1 MEESFSIRQIGEY
14 NQGKITAAAYL
25 NDYFV
30 ITDEKGMLKVFKVT
44 KTNLEPQAD
53 ITFPKNKPCEKI
65 VYRYKTNHIFCLV
78 NGEIFVY
85 KLPKLEL
92 ISELKAKDPIVS
104 IAINATDFSDT
115 HRILTVNKKKKIKL
129 YELDLIGKSFIENK
143 TDTSLSV
150 IDIPDKYQWYGDIF
164 VYYTVKAKKT
174 VISWLIISQNITK
187 SMNDLDV
194 TNIQYVNGKAI
205 DGGTIAITPDLA
217 LFLDVGTVKSLS
229 PIPLVNVTVVDITE
243 VKNFI
248 IFLEKNIFRVYMPNE
263 QNIYASVQHEKLPQ
277 NEEGYIL
284 VDNQARLIYISKQ
297 ELGNNQCKHFFY
309 YVTETPYTQVNIKLL
324 SSGQFDEA
332 LAKINDNVGSCDEN
346 KEAIIEQY
354 YLDCAWNCVRLN
366 QYEKAYQYCH
376 LTNFDPFEFCYLFQT
391 MLELQ
396 ILHTDKEKEIK
407 ENLSKNQISSFMMK
421 DTSGN
426 KDLFKQAKR
435 FLYKILL
442 AKRKYFL
449 TKFDF
454 PKDNDK
460 TIKFADSKFSI
471 IDLSKSTT
479 KIKLIDMLDYINVT
493 LIKIMI
499 ENEHSPKEIAAIIDH
514 NSFECKG
521 FCDFSEDKYFVKE
534 GSNRRCALAYLYEK
548 KGEFEKALKVWKSY
562 GSVTQTKFAML
573 ISEARERTAKI
584 FKAFQ
589 KDEKNKTSNLKLFEE
604 YIKWILTK
612 EPEKAFKIAI
622 DASTPL
628 DKTTPEFITIDFFLE
643 TILPKVGNKEKELE
657 LKEKFLVFLDCHS
670 PSTIYQ
676 TMLIEI
682 YIDKLFKIYPS
693 SFTAGEFTGEA
704 KRYRDLLLFALQKP
718 DSVYNK
724 SKILERIKD
733 SWLKEEEIYLY
744 SELKMFNEALN
755 KLLLQATSASTIPNF
770 EQVEKFCDD
779 NLSNKSDIF
788 SNLLTKII
796 ELKAKAEP
804 GKEKVFD
811 DEILNILNKYGDVN
825 KLDPVFAFQNIPT
838 NMNVSQD
845 SILSKYIEKVFKQ
858 YTSLTNKYKIARNI
872 SDMAL
877 IYKEKEVLEEKH
889 KGVFIENE
897 TTCCLCNKKI
907 GNTFV
912 IYPNM
917 KLFHPKCATNLSV
930 CPSTG
935 CDFSKKKAI

>member
-1 MEESFSIRQIGEY
+1 MEESFSIKQIGEY

-30 ITDEKGMLKVFKVT
+30 IADEKGTLRVFKVS
-44 KTNLEPQAD
+44 KTGLEPQAD
-53 ITFPKNKPCEKI
+53 ITFSKNKPCEKI
-65 VYRYKTNHIFCLV
+65 VYRHKTNHIFCLV

-85 KLPKLEL
+85 KLPKLEQ
-92 ISELKAKDPIVS
+92 ICELKAKDPIVS
-104 IAINATDFSDT
+104 IAINATDFSET

-129 YELDLIGKSFIENK
+129 YELDLISKTFIENK
-143 TDTSLSV
+143 TETSLSV
-150 IDIPDKYQWYGDIF
+150 IDIPDQYQWYGDIF
-164 VYYTVKAKKT
+164 VYYTIKAKKT
-174 VISWLIISQNITK
+174 VISWLIMSQNITK
-187 SMNDLDV
+187 SMNDLYV

-229 PIPLVNVTVVDITE
+229 PIPLIDVTVVEIAE

-277 NEEGYIL
+277 NEEGYLL

-309 YVTETPYTQVNIKLL
+309 YVTETPYTQINIKLL

-332 LAKINDNVGSCDEN
+332 LAKINDNVDSCDEN
-346 KEAIIEQY
+346 KESIIEQY
-354 YLDCAWNCVRLN
+354 YLDCAWNSIRLN

-407 ENLSKNQISSFMMK
+407 ENLSKNQINSFMMR

-435 FLYKILL
+435 FLYKILQ

-449 TKFDF
+449 TKFDL
-454 PKDNDK
+454 PKENDK
-460 TIKFADSKFSI
+460 TIQFAESKFSI

-479 KIKLIDMLDYINVT
+479 KIKLIDMLNYINVA

-521 FCDFSEDKYFVKE
+521 ICDFSEDKFFVKE

-548 KGEFEKALKVWKSY
+548 KGEFEKALKIWKSY

-589 KDEKNKTSNLKLFEE
+589 KDETNKTTNLKLFEE

-622 DASTPL
+622 DASTPQ
-628 DKTTPEFITIDFFLE
+628 DKTTPEFITIDYFLE
-643 TILPKVGNKEKELE
+643 SILPKVGNNEKELE

-670 PSTIYQ
+670 PKEIYQ

-704 KRYRDLLLFALQKP
+704 KRYRDLLLFALKKP

-724 SKILERIKD
+724 SKILDKIKD

-755 KLLLQATSASTIPNF
+755 KLLLQATAASTIPNF
-770 EQVEKFCDD
+770 EPVEKFCDD
-779 NLSNKSDIF
+779 NISNKPDIF
-788 SNLLTKII
+788 CDLLTKII
-796 ELKAKAEP
+796 ELKAK
-804 GKEKVFD
+804 
-811 DEILNILNKYGDVN
+811 
-825 KLDPVFAFQNIPT
+825 
-838 NMNVSQD
+838 
-845 SILSKYIEKVFKQ
+845 
-858 YTSLTNKYKIARNI
+858 
-872 SDMAL
+872 
-877 IYKEKEVLEEKH
+877 
-889 KGVFIENE
+889 
-897 TTCCLCNKKI
+897 
-907 GNTFV
+907 
-912 IYPNM
+912 
-917 KLFHPKCATNLSV
+917 
-930 CPSTG
+930 
-935 CDFSKKKAI
+935 